1 MVVPLE
7 TEVLPGP
14 HLARS
19 CPEYCLTGLVGADG
33 RSGRRLVVARR
44 EAGGRKSSSLGGRC
58 AAATK
63 LYRQQ
68 TASLQPV

>member
-1 MVVPLE
+1 MMVVPLE

-33 RSGRRLVVARR
+33 RSGRRLVVARSDR
-44 EAGGRKSSSLGGRC
+44 RKSSSLGGRC

-63 LYRQQ
+63 LYRLE
-68 TASLQPV
+68 TASTQPV